1 MAEGLFDASEH
12 VSESASSDAVARD
25 APLAERMRPRTLE
38 EFVGQEHLV
47 GEGRV
52 LERALQGSLAQSLI
66 LWGPPGSGKTTLA
79 RLIASKSRMHFV
91 PYSAVFSGIKEI
103 RAVMMAAEGDRRRTQ
118 RKTLIFVDEI
128 HRFNKAQ
135 QDAFLPHVERGDIVL
150 IGATTENPSFEINSA
165 LLSRMSTVILQV
177 LRPSE
182 VVRILRQ
189 AIEDPERGLARA
201 THDTERGLARATHD
215 TERGLARATHDTE
228 RGLAGAT
235 HDTERG
241 LARRV
246 QASDAVLERIAHA
259 SDGDARRALTL
270 LETAAHLLPTGGTID
285 ETIVREAL
293 QRKVLHYDKSG
304 EEHFNLISALHK
316 SVRNSDENAALYWLT
331 RMMQAGEDGEYL
343 ARRLIRMAAE
353 DIGLAHPM
361 ALRVAL
367 DAADAFS
374 RVGYPEGK
382 IFLAEAAVYLARAP
396 KSNALYVALGRAEA
410 DVETTAADPVPL
422 HLRNAPTKLMKEAGY
437 GASYRY
443 AHDDSKATSEMTCM
457 PPSLANTR
465 YFEKR
470 EKRPDAPA

>member
-1 MAEGLFDASEH
+1 MTEGLFDPPEH
-12 VSESASSDAVARD
+12 ASASAAHDSVAPD

-38 EFVGQEHLV
+38 EYVGQEHLV

-79 RLIASKSRMHFV
+79 RLIAAKSGMHFV
-91 PYSAVFSGIKEI
+91 PYSAVMSGIKEI
-103 RAVMMAAEGDRRRTQ
+103 RAVMTAAEGDRRRTHK
-118 RKTLIFVDEI
+118 KTLLFVDEI

-135 QDAFLPHVERGDIVL
+135 QDAFLPYVERGDIVL

-177 LRPSE
+177 LRPEE
-182 VVRILRQ
+182 VVRILRR
-189 AIEDPERGLARA
+189 AIDE
-201 THDTERGLARATHD
+201 
-215 TERGLARATHDTE
+215 
-228 RGLAGAT
+228 
-235 HDTERG
+235 ERG

-246 QASDAVLERIAHA
+246 RASDAVLDRIAHA

-270 LETAAHLLPTGGTID
+270 LESAANLLPDGGTID
-285 ETIVREAL
+285 DAIVREAL

-304 EEHFNLISALHK
+304 EEHYNLVSALHK
-316 SVRNSDENAALYWLT
+316 SIRNSDENASLYWLA

-343 ARRLIRMAAE
+343 ARRLIRMASE
-353 DIGLAHPM
+353 DVGLAHPM
-361 ALRVAL
+361 ALNVAL
-367 DAADAFS
+367 DCAAAFS

-382 IFLAEAAVYLARAP
+382 IFLAQAAVYLARAP
-396 KSNALYVALGRAEA
+396 KSNALYVALGRAEE
-410 DVETTAADPVPL
+410 DVETTSADPVPL

-437 GASYRY
+437 GAGYRY
-443 AHDDSKATSEMTCM
+443 AHDDPKAVDEMTCM
-457 PPSLANTR
+457 PPSLAGKR

-470 EKRPDAPA
+470 DKRPDATG